1 MKKRIAAL
9 ILVLAA
15 LLTLGAC
22 QKGPKEQGEAFN
34 PETDYAHLDEA
45 GYFGS
50 YVAEAPAG
58 YYFISGY
65 YLYYAD
71 KETME
76 AIPLCNKP
84 DCKHHEETGDSK
96 VYECNA
102 FLGPRGLVPFVQY
115 YEGALYAVE
124 GVNVAEKKL
133 EKNLV
138 RLSMDG
144 TTRQRIK
151 TISDSELLAIHRGYL
166 YECQNGTIT
175 RVPMSNLKG
184 EPEVL
189 FRTEMDEYNLSFQPK
204 GNYLLIH
211 NEGNLVKDKTYHDL
225 EYVYDLKTGS
235 LTQIAPD
242 CEALDATASP
252 YKCND
257 DRLLYAKM
265 PNVETPEDS
274 FAEGNL
280 IYTCDMD
287 GQNERAC
294 LDLRQE
300 AESYVA
306 QLSFD
311 GTYYFE
317 EWINYMNTDEEAQAK
332 RKFRVY
338 DKDFNLLYD
347 GTSDWLPWVYW
358 VSYGYGDYLFYRYS
372 DRETGEDVIDCV
384 DKTALAQGQLQVKRL
399 IDHAATPV
407 FGW

>member
-1 MKKRIAAL
+1 
-9 ILVLAA
+9 
-15 LLTLGAC
+15 
-22 QKGPKEQGEAFN
+22 
-34 PETDYAHLDEA
+34 
-45 GYFGS
+45 
-50 YVAEAPAG
+50 
-58 YYFISGY
+58 
-65 YLYYAD
+65 
-71 KETME
+71 
-76 AIPLCNKP
+76 
-84 DCKHHEETGDSK
+84 
-96 VYECNA
+96 
-102 FLGPRGLVPFVQY
+102 
-115 YEGALYAVE
+115 
-124 GVNVAEKKL
+124 
-133 EKNLV
+133 
-138 RLSMDG
+138 
-144 TTRQRIK
+144 
-151 TISDSELLAIHRGYL
+151 
-166 YECQNGTIT
+166 
-175 RVPMSNLKG
+175 
-184 EPEVL
+184 
-189 FRTEMDEYNLSFQPK
+189 
-204 GNYLLIH
+204 
-211 NEGNLVKDKTYHDL
+211 
-225 EYVYDLKTGS
+225 
-235 LTQIAPD
+235 
-242 CEALDATASP
+242 
-252 YKCND
+252 
-257 DRLLYAKM
+257 M